1 MKRLFASTDSAQVG
15 LARSVLEAA
24 NIPCEVRNDIVSQA
38 FPSLPFAPELW
49 VQDEDYDEAAR
60 LLAESQRES

>member
-1 MKRLFASTDSAQVG
+1 MDSAQIA

-24 NIPCEVRNDIVSQA
+24 DIPFEVRNDTVSQA

-60 LLAESQRES
+60 LLADNQRAS